1 MIQAVVFD
9 WAGTMVDY
17 GCFAPLN
24 VFMEVFRKREI
35 AITIEEARAPMG
47 LLKRDHIRE
56 ILRMERVA
64 SLWRERYGQL
74 PQESDID
81 ALYADFEPM
90 MLAVVHQYA
99 EPIPGALALVDRL
112 RQMDIRIG
120 STTGYTAEMMA
131 IVTVETK
138 KRGYAPDHLVTP
150 NDVPAGRPYPWMMY
164 ENAAALNVFP
174 MYNVIKVGDTV
185 NDVQEGVNA
194 GAWTIGVVKG
204 GSELGMSEDEV
215 AICPPDKL
223 QERMDL
229 VAAKF
234 RQEGAHYVIDS
245 IGELDILIPVINQR
259 LQRGER
265 P

>member
-24 VFMEVFRKREI
+24 VFMEVFQKREI

-47 LLKRDHIRE
+47 LLKRDHIRA
-56 ILRMERVA
+56 ILQMERVA
-64 SLWRERYGQL
+64 ALWEARYGKP

-112 RQMDIRIG
+112 RQSGIRIG

-131 IVTVETK
+131 IVTAEAHL
-138 KRGYAPDHLVTP
+138 RGYAPDHVVTP

-164 ENAAALNVFP
+164 KNAAALNVYP
-174 MYNVIKVGDTV
+174 MHTMIKVGDTV
-185 NDVQEGVNA
+185 SDMGEGVNA
-194 GAWTIGVVKG
+194 GAWTVGVVKG

-215 AICPPDKL
+215 AACPPDL
-223 QERMDL
+223 LEQRMAI

-234 RQEGAHYVIDS
+234 REQGAHYVIDS
-245 IGELDILIPVINQR
+245 IGELDQLIPLINER

>member
-64 SLWRERYGQL
+64 GLWQARYGEL
-74 PQESDID
+74 PQEADVD

-99 EPIPGALALVDRL
+99 EPIPGALALVQRL
-112 RQMDIRIG
+112 REQGIRIG

-131 IVTVETK
+131 IVTMEAK
-138 KRGYAPDHLVTP
+138 KRGYSPDHLVTP

-164 ENAAALNVFP
+164 KNATALNVYP
-174 MYNVIKVGDTV
+174 MSKMVKVGDTV
-185 NDVQEGVNA
+185 SDVQEGVHA
-194 GAWTIGVVKG
+194 GAWTVGVVKG
-204 GSELGMSEDEV
+204 GSELGMSEEEV
-215 AICPPDKL
+215 ATCGADIL
-223 QERMDL
+223 QKRMDV
-229 VAAKF
+229 VATKF
-234 RQEGAHYVIDS
+234 RTEGAHYVIDTVGDLDAV
-245 IGELDILIPVINQR
+245 IELINQR
-259 LQRGER
+259 IERGER

>member
-74 PQESDID
+74 PQKSDID

-90 MLAVVHQYA
+90 LLAIVHQYA

-131 IVTVETK
+131 IVTVEAK

-150 NDVPAGRPYPWMMY
+150 NDVPAGRPCPWMMY

-185 NDVQEGVNA
+185 SDVQEGVNA

-204 GSELGMSEDEV
+204 SSELGMSEEEV
-215 AICPPDKL
+215 ATCPPDML
-223 QERMDL
+223 QERMDV

-245 IGELDILIPVINQR
+245 IGDLDLLIPVINQR